1 MSDNDGMGA
10 GMGVNQIEFDYDC
23 CQKYSPF
30 GVPPDELNVEL
41 IKEMHPTRKALR
53 EDRLPHIWCSGCGI
67 GSVVNAFVAAVEDVG
82 LDWKQ
87 VSVISGIG
95 CTGRVSGYM
104 NTDSFHTT
112 HGRAIPFA
120 IGLGMARPDM
130 KLVIVSGDGDL
141 AAIGGNHLIHAAR
154 RNADLTVICVNNFNY
169 GMTGG
174 QHGPTT
180 QLTARTKTTPKGA
193 VEYPF
198 NLPLLMKACGA
209 SYVARW
215 TALELV
221 RLRHSI
227 AEALQKPGFSFV
239 EVIAPCPTNYGGR
252 NLFRD
257 ARAELEYFQ
266 EKTVMWD
273 GEPLEEIGLELRGE
287 IVIGTF
293 VDRER
298 ETLRERLLKYWP
310 AWPPQPAPPQAPPQ
324 AGQAGPEVPAAASSA
339 SEEVEQ
345 GQPAKREKPIDR
357 LEVRIAG
364 AGGQGIMLAGR
375 LLGTAAAVHEQ
386 RNAVTIPSYGPESRG
401 GASKSDIV
409 ISDEP
414 IEYPRASEPDV
425 LIIAFQEAYDKYK
438 QPRAAGC
445 ILITEENMIKLDET
459 DEGQAWTIP
468 ALEWAKAM
476 GEERVFNMIM
486 MGFATAITKVV
497 TPEAMRTAIRNL
509 GKMTEKN
516 LAAFERG
523 YEYGLAERAKQSQPR
538 PKRDQ

>member
-1 MSDNDGMGA
+1 MGNNEKEH
-10 GMGVNQIEFDYDC
+10 VNETEFDHDC
-23 CQKYSPF
+23 CQQYSLF
-30 GVPPDELNVEL
+30 GVPPDERDEAW
-41 IKEMHPTRKALR
+41 IKELHPTRQWLR
-53 EDRLPHIWCSGCGI
+53 EDRLPHIWCGGCGI
-67 GSVVNAFVAAVEDVG
+67 GSVVNSFVAAVGDVG
-82 LDWKQ
+82 LDHKQ

-104 NTDSFHTT
+104 KTDSFHTT

-154 RNADLTVICVNNFNY
+154 RNADMTVICVNNFNY

-180 QLTARTKTTPKGA
+180 QLTARTKTTPRGA

-227 AEALQKPGFSFV
+227 AAALQKKGFSFV

-252 NLFRD
+252 NQFRD
-257 ARAELEYFQ
+257 AKAEMKYFQ

-273 GEPLEEIGLELRGE
+273 GEPLEETDLELRGE
-287 IVIGTF
+287 IVVGAF
-293 VDRER
+293 VDTER
-298 ETLRERLLKYWP
+298 ETFRERLLKYWP
-310 AWPPQPAPPQAPPQ
+310 AWPPQP
-324 AGQAGPEVPAAASSA
+324 EVAAAAPISKEGPPPTEPA
-339 SEEVEQ
+339 EEKARV
-345 GQPAKREKPIDR
+345 DR

-364 AGGQGIMLAGR
+364 AGGQGIMLAGTM
-375 LLGTAAAVHEQ
+375 LGTAAAVYDE

-401 GASKSDIV
+401 GASKADV
-409 ISDEP
+409 AISDEP
-414 IEYPRASEPDV
+414 IEYPKVSHPDILV
-425 LIIAFQEAYDKYK
+425 ITFQEAYDTYK
-438 QPRAAGC
+438 QPRVAGC
-445 ILITEENMIKLDET
+445 ILITEENLVKLD
-459 DEGQAWTIP
+459 DEDESVAWTIP
-468 ALEWAKAM
+468 ALAWAREM
-476 GEERVFNMIM
+476 GDERVFNMIM
-486 MGFATAITKVV
+486 LGFTTAITGVAS
-497 TPEAMRTAIRNL
+497 PEAMRKAIRNL
-509 GKMTEKN
+509 GRLVEKN

-523 YEYGLAERAKQSQPR
+523 YTYGTTRLKGGG
-538 PKRDQ
+538 

>member
-1 MSDNDGMGA
+1 MTNYDQVEGA
-10 GMGVNQIEFDYDC
+10 ELEPGC
-23 CQKYSPF
+23 CQKYSLF
-30 GVPPDELNVEL
+30 GVPADALDVDL

-67 GSVVNAFVAAVEDVG
+67 GSVVNAFVAAVADVG
-82 LDWKQ
+82 LDWQQ
-87 VSVISGIG
+87 VCVVSGIG

-130 KLVIVSGDGDL
+130 KLVIISGDGDL

-180 QLTARTKTTPKGA
+180 QLTARTKTTPGGA

-198 NLPLLMKACGA
+198 NLPLLLKACGA

-215 TALELV
+215 TSLELV
-221 RLRHSI
+221 RLRHAI
-227 AEALQKPGFSFV
+227 AEALKKPGFSFV
-239 EVIAPCPTNYGGR
+239 EAIAPCPTNYGGR
-252 NLFRD
+252 NRFPD
-257 ARAELEYFQ
+257 AKAEMHYFQ
-266 EKTVMWD
+266 EETVLWA
-273 GEPLEEIGLELRGE
+273 GEPLEEVDLELRGE
-287 IVIGTF
+287 IVVGTF

-298 ETLRERLLKYWP
+298 ETFRERLLKYWP
-310 AWPPQPAPPQAPPQ
+310 AWPPAPVDRSPAPA
-324 AGQAGPEVPAAASSA
+324 VA
-339 SEEVEQ
+339 SER
-345 GQPAKREKPIDR
+345 REEFIAQRKTVDR

-364 AGGQGIMLAGR
+364 AGGQGIMLAGT
-375 LLGTAAAVHEQ
+375 LLGAAASVHDQ

-409 ISDEP
+409 ISDAE
-414 IEYPRASEPDV
+414 IEDPEGSHPNV
-425 LIIAFQEAYDKYK
+425 LVVTFQEAYETYK
-438 QPRAAGC
+438 QPRAEGC
-445 ILITEENMIKLDET
+445 ILIAEEHLVKLD
-459 DEGQAWTIP
+459 DEDQGDAWTIP
-468 ALEWAKAM
+468 ALEWARQM
-476 GEERVFNMIM
+476 GEPRVFNMIM
-486 MGFATAITKVV
+486 LGFTTAIASV
-497 TPEAMRTAIRNL
+497 ARADSMRAAIRGL
-509 GKMTEKN
+509 GRLTEKN

-523 YEYGLAERAKQSQPR
+523 YEYGVTRMAECGS
-538 PKRDQ
+538 

>member
-1 MSDNDGMGA
+1 MGMGENDK
-10 GMGVNQIEFDYDC
+10 VNQIEFDHDC

-30 GVPPDELNVEL
+30 GVPPSELPVEV

-67 GSVVNAFVAAVEDVG
+67 GSVVNAFVAAVDDVG
-82 LDWKQ
+82 LDWNK

-95 CTGRVSGYM
+95 CTGRVAGYM

-120 IGLGMARPDM
+120 IGLGLARPDM
-130 KLVIVSGDGDL
+130 KLVVFSGDGDL
-141 AAIGGNHLIHAAR
+141 VAIGGNHLIHAAR
-154 RNADLTVICVNNFNY
+154 RNVDMTIICVNNFNY

-180 QLTARTKTTPKGA
+180 HLMARTKTTPRGS

-198 NLPLLMKACGA
+198 NLPLLMWACGA

-252 NLFRD
+252 NRFRD
-257 ARAELEYFQ
+257 AREELEYFK
-266 EKTVMWD
+266 ENTVLWD
-273 GEPLEEIGLELRGE
+273 GEPLEEIGLELRGKI
-287 IVIGTF
+287 IVGKF

-298 ETLRERLLKYWP
+298 ESFRERLQRYWP
-310 AWPPQPAPPQAPPQ
+310 AWPPHPGPAPTTDP
-324 AGQAGPEVPAAASSA
+324 PAA
-339 SEEVEQ
+339 Q
-345 GQPAKREKPIDR
+345 GVAPQKKGRMART
-357 LEVRIAG
+357 EVRIAG
-364 AGGQGIMLAGR
+364 AGGQGIMLAGM
-375 LLGTAAAVHEQ
+375 LLGTAATLYDR
-386 RNAVTIPSYGPESRG
+386 RNAVAIPSYGPESRG

-409 ISDEP
+409 ISDEV
-414 IEYPRASEPDV
+414 IEYPKVSQPDV
-425 LIIAFQEAYDKYK
+425 LVITFQESYDKYK
-438 QPRAAGC
+438 RPRAEGC
-445 ILITEENMIKLDET
+445 TLIAEEDLVKLD
-459 DEGQAWTIP
+459 DEDKEIAWTIP
-468 ALEWAKAM
+468 ALRWAREM

-486 MGFATAITKVV
+486 MGFVTAITGVV
-497 TPEAMRTAIRNL
+497 SPEAMKMAIRTRLRRLTELNL
-509 GKMTEKN
+509 K
-516 LAAFERG
+516 AFDRG
-523 YEYGLAERAKQSQPR
+523 YEYGLSRLAEHGG
-538 PKRDQ
+538 

>member
-1 MSDNDGMGA
+1 MSDNDEMGV
-10 GMGVNQIEFDYDC
+10 GVNQIEFDHDC

-30 GVPPDELNVEL
+30 GVPPEELNVEL
-41 IKEMHPTRKALR
+41 IKRMHPTRKALR

-67 GSVVNAFVAAVEDVG
+67 GSVVNAFVAAVGDVG

-141 AAIGGNHLIHAAR
+141 LAIGGNHLIHAAR

-180 QLTARTKTTPKGA
+180 QLTARTKTTPRGA

-198 NLPLLMKACGA
+198 NLPSLLKACGA

-239 EVIAPCPTNYGGR
+239 EVIAPCPTNYGSR
-252 NLFRD
+252 NKFRD
-257 ARAELEYFQ
+257 AKAELEYFQ
-266 EKTVMWD
+266 EKTVMWE
-273 GEPLEEIGLELRGE
+273 GEPLEETGMELRGE
-287 IVIGTF
+287 IVVGTF
-293 VDRER
+293 VDTER
-298 ETLRERLLKYWP
+298 ETFRERLLKYWP
-310 AWPPQPAPPQAPPQ
+310 AWPPQP
-324 AGQAGPEVPAAASSA
+324 ETPAAASSA

-345 GQPAKREKPIDR
+345 DESAKRKKSINR

-375 LLGTAAAVHEQ
+375 LLGTAAAVYEQ

-445 ILITEENMIKLDET
+445 TLIIEENLIKLDEK

-486 MGFATAITKVV
+486 MGFATAITEVV

-509 GKMTEKN
+509 GKMTELN

-523 YEYGLAERAKQSQPR
+523 YEYGLAERAKQGQ
-538 PKRDQ
+538 

>member
-1 MSDNDGMGA
+1 
-10 GMGVNQIEFDYDC
+10 
-23 CQKYSPF
+23 
-30 GVPPDELNVEL
+30 
-41 IKEMHPTRKALR
+41 
-53 EDRLPHIWCSGCGI
+53 
-67 GSVVNAFVAAVEDVG
+67 
-82 LDWKQ
+82 
-87 VSVISGIG
+87 
-95 CTGRVSGYM
+95 
-104 NTDSFHTT
+104 
-112 HGRAIPFA
+112 
-120 IGLGMARPDM
+120 
-130 KLVIVSGDGDL
+130 
-141 AAIGGNHLIHAAR
+141 
-154 RNADLTVICVNNFNY
+154 
-169 GMTGG
+169 
-174 QHGPTT
+174 
-180 QLTARTKTTPKGA
+180 
-193 VEYPF
+193 
-198 NLPLLMKACGA
+198 
-209 SYVARW
+209 
-215 TALELV
+215 
-221 RLRHSI
+221 
-227 AEALQKPGFSFV
+227 
-239 EVIAPCPTNYGGR
+239 
-252 NLFRD
+252 
-257 ARAELEYFQ
+257 
-266 EKTVMWD
+266 MWD
-273 GEPLEEIGLELRGE
+273 GEPLEEIGMELRGE

-298 ETLRERLLKYWP
+298 ETFRERLLKYWP
-310 AWPPQPAPPQAPPQ
+310 AWPPQPEA
-324 AGQAGPEVPAAASSA
+324 PAAASLA

-345 GQPAKREKPIDR
+345 GEPAEREKPVDR

-445 ILITEENMIKLDET
+445 TLITEENLIKLDEK

-497 TPEAMRTAIRNL
+497 TPEAMRAAIRNL
-509 GKMTEKN
+509 GKMTELN

-523 YEYGLAERAKQSQPR
+523 YEYGLAERAKHGQ
-538 PKRDQ
+538 